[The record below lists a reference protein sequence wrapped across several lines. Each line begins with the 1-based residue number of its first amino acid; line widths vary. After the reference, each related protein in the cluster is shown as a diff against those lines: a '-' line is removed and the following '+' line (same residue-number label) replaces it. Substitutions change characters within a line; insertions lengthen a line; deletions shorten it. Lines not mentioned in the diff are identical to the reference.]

1 MSCLKGTAEF
11 DKPSLFL
18 NKLLL
23 KRDLLILRM
32 LKKGPGMGERGE
44 NESIELFEP
53 PQLRLIVTEEEEKEE
68 ATKGGVKVIR
78 GPD

>member
-1 MSCLKGTAEF
+1 
-11 DKPSLFL
+11 
-18 NKLLL
+18 
-23 KRDLLILRM
+23 M
-32 LKKGPGMGERGE
+32 LKKGPRMGERGE

-78 GPD
+78 GSGPY